1 MGRCTSYEVVAICK
15 VAERQNI
22 SAEVVSDH
30 YVGSEAYWRHEQDIS
45 QDVVR
50 IMKLRHEDVAGY
62 PELAELQLLG
72 KAP

>member
-1 MGRCTSYEVVAICK
+1 M
-15 VAERQNI
+15 AEKQKI

-30 YVGSEAYWRHEQDIS
+30 YVGSESYWRHEQDIS

-50 IMKLRHEDVAGY
+50 IMKLRHTDAVGY
-62 PELAELQLLG
+62 PELVELQLLG

>member
-1 MGRCTSYEVVAICK
+1 M
-15 VAERQNI
+15 

-30 YVGSEAYWRHEQDIS
+30 YVGSESYWRHEQDIS

-50 IMKLRHEDVAGY
+50 IMKLRHTDAVGY
-62 PELAELQLLG
+62 PELVELQLLG